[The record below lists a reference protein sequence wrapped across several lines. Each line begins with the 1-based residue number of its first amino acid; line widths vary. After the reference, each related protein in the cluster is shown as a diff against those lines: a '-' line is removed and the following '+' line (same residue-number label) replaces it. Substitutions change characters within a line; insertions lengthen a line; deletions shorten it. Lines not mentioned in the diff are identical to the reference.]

1 MIQLTRL
8 NQSSITLNAIYIE
21 RIESTPD
28 TVITLLS
35 GKKVHVVETVE
46 EVMNKVT
53 AFYQKINLLHSLQH
67 PNWNERGGMESSE
80 SSLNK

>member
-21 RIESTPD
+21 RVESNPD

-35 GKKVHVVETVE
+35 GKKVYVLETVE
-46 EVMNKVT
+46 EVTKKVT
-53 AFYQKINLLHSLQH
+53 VFYQKINILPSLQN
-67 PNWNERGGMESSE
+67 PNLIE
-80 SSLNK
+80 